1 MASAA
6 PALWPGAAV
15 AGPASDP
22 DGWTVY
28 HHDPA
33 GSGLVTKATA
43 IDTSTRAW
51 TSPVLDG
58 ELYGEPLVS
67 AGHVYVATENDTV
80 YSLSAANGTVV
91 WSTHLA
97 SPVPASSLPCG
108 DIQPTVGITGTPV
121 IDPMR
126 GEIFAVADEVV
137 RGQPAHV
144 LVGLSLATGRLEMSQ
159 NVDPPGADA
168 AALLQRT
175 GLALDEGKVVF
186 GFGGNDGD
194 CASYRGRVVAV
205 GETGGTPSFFTVD
218 AATGDSQGAIWM
230 GGAAPAVDATGN
242 LWVEAGNGSVYSSA
256 DGYDDSDSVLEL
268 SPSLRLEQYFAPAS
282 WPANN
287 VHDLDMS
294 MSPALLSDGEVVV
307 AGKSRIA
314 YLVDGAHLGGVGGQE
329 AALASIC
336 SQDVDGGS
344 ATVGTTVYLPC
355 LSGTVALR
363 VDPSPPSLR
372 VLWSSGL
379 GGGPPIVAAG
389 LVWTIAQN
397 GDLYGLDPDTGTA
410 RQQAS
415 IGVASNH
422 FPTPSVGDGLL
433 LATGADQVVA
443 FDASGV
449 GTSGSSPSPKT
460 SRGTVSNA
468 PSTTV
473 ATPATAGGGGIPP
486 GGVVGI
492 VVGGTAVIAAVAWL
506 GWIHRRRTRARGGP

>member
-1 MASAA
+1 MASVT
-6 PALWPGAAV
+6 PALWPGAAG
-15 AGPASDP
+15 AGPIPDP

-33 GSGLVTKATA
+33 GSGVVTMATT

-58 ELYGEPLVS
+58 ELYGEPLVA

-108 DIQPTVGITGTPV
+108 DIHPTVGITGTPV
-121 IDPMR
+121 IDSTR
-126 GEIFAVADEVV
+126 GEIFAVADELV
-137 RGQPAHV
+137 RSRPAHV

-159 NVDPPGADA
+159 NIDPPGADT

-194 CASYRGRVVAV
+194 CAPYRGRVVAV

-218 AATGDSQGAIWM
+218 AAAGDSQGAIWM

-242 LWVEAGNGSVYSSA
+242 LWVEAGNGSAHSSA
-256 DGYDDSDSVLEL
+256 DAYDDSDSVLEL
-268 SPSLRLEQYFAPAS
+268 SPSLGLEQYFAPAS

-287 VHDLDMS
+287 AADLDMS

-314 YLVDGAHLGGVGGQE
+314 YLVDGAHLGGIGGQQ
-329 AALASIC
+329 AALGSIC

-363 VDPSPPSLR
+363 VDSSPASLR
-372 VLWSSGL
+372 LLWSSGS

-389 LVWTIAQN
+389 LVWTIGQN
-397 GDLYGLDPDTGTA
+397 GTLYGLDPGTGAA

-415 IGVASNH
+415 IGVLANH

-433 LATGADQVVA
+433 LAPAADQVVA
-443 FDASGV
+443 FDASGAR
-449 GTSGSSPSPKT
+449 TSGSSPPSSTTKGT
-460 SRGTVSNA
+460 SDTA
-468 PSTTV
+468 PSTSV
-473 ATPATAGGGGIPP
+473 APPATVGGGGISP
-486 GGVVGI
+486 GGTVGI
-492 VVGGTAVIAAVAWL
+492 VGGAAVIAAVAWL